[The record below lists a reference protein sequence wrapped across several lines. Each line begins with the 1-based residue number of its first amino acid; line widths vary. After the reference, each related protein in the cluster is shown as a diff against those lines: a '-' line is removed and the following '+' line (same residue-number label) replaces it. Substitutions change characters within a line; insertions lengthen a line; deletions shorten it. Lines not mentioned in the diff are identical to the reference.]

1 MRFVSRLDLYLPA
14 DILERS
20 PTAWDRLQSLWT
32 TVDLRTDRERSRAEA
47 VTIVYDFRRVL
58 DDLGIDN
65 ARALIIDGET
75 VFHDQRGVPGDLPNL
90 ILALSEHTAIFG
102 SGAQELRF
110 SVEHEEAGLRLVLEV
125 TVASEHPRGAA
136 SARVSVLGEVIEFEP
151 KPGES
156 ADSYRARVHPFIAE
170 PSRRLALRLQFGSF
184 ISRLESALE
193 RRFSEARIS
202 VTTEAL
208 DMALVSGEP
217 PPVLPAPRRTSPAIE
232 ATAAPLRNFTL
243 SVEQR
248 IAAIVTGPP
257 PYAVRRRRIEDLES
271 DLIDTLI
278 KERAAESQTIPLAVA
293 RKLEEL
299 NRLIGEHNRYYPIEK
314 NLPIDVSSGQLL
326 DMGEPWMPLPAVT
339 IDALRE
345 KARAG
350 WRSNRHGS

>member
-1 MRFVSRLDLYLPA
+1 MRFVSRIDLYLPG
-14 DILERS
+14 DILKRS
-20 PTAWDRLQSLWT
+20 PTAWDKLQSLWT
-32 TVDLRTDRERSRAEA
+32 TVDLQTDRERSRVEA
-47 VTIVYDFRRVL
+47 ATIVYDFRRVL

-65 ARALIIDGET
+65 ARSLIIDGET
-75 VFHDQRGVPGDLPNL
+75 VFHDQRGEPGDLPNL

-110 SVEHEEAGLRLVLEV
+110 SVEHEEAGLRLVFEA
-125 TVASEHPRGAA
+125 TVVSEHPRGAA

-156 ADSYRARVHPFIAE
+156 ADAYRARVHPFIAE
-170 PSRRLALRLQFGSF
+170 PARRLALRLQFGSF
-184 ISRLESALE
+184 ISRLQDALE

-208 DMALVSGEP
+208 DLALVSRDQP
-217 PPVLPAPRRTSPAIE
+217 PPPPPRRPSHPIE

-248 IAAIVTGPP
+248 IAAMVTGPP

-271 DLIDTLI
+271 SLIDTLI
-278 KERAAESQTIPLAVA
+278 KEGAVQSPSIPLAVA

-299 NRLIGEHNRYYPIEK
+299 NRLIGEHNRYYPVEK
-314 NLPIDVSSGQLL
+314 NLPVDVLTGQLL
-326 DMGEPWMPLPAVT
+326 DMGEPWTPLPAVT
-339 IDALRE
+339 IDALRD
-345 KARAG
+345 KARSG
-350 WRSNRHGS
+350 ER